1 MKLRFKEYSGKPD
14 KQRLI
19 NAIIGEPV
27 DRVPNFEILY
37 EDKVLEKVLGRYVGG
52 STLGNMNEDSIS
64 KDALDKAQ
72 KVHKDVEIEKEGRPI
87 FARDYAE
94 FCEII
99 GQDSIGIGDV
109 LAPFFSVNA
118 AGKKI
123 MVKDKSFKNRKDVKK
138 NLILPYE
145 NMYYFKRLLPYIYEY
160 REEALKK
167 NMGFTLLV
175 GDLFQ
180 QLYEFIFNIQNF
192 SLLLYDDYQLIE
204 ELMEAGIEYW
214 VNFSQFISKEKLV
227 DFIYFADDVAF
238 KSGLFIKPG
247 IFKKLWIDKY
257 KRVIEPF
264 ASSNI
269 PIVFHSDGKIYEI
282 IDDLINM
289 GVNCLNPLES
299 YSMDYKLVKKR
310 YGRNLTIMGNI
321 DLVFPLTTGTPED
334 VRRDVK
340 EHMDVCK
347 PGYRYICAT
356 SHDVTNYIPD
366 DNLVAFI
373 DSIHEYGVY

>member
-1 MKLRFKEYSGKPD
+1 MKLKFKEYIGKPD

-19 NAIIGEPV
+19 SAIIGEPV

-52 STLGNMNEDSIS
+52 STLGSMNEDAIS

-72 KVHKDVEIEKEGRPI
+72 KVHKDVEIEEEGRPI
-87 FARDYAE
+87 YAKDYVE
-94 FCEII
+94 FCEIV
-99 GQDSIGIGDV
+99 GQDAIGIGDV
-109 LAPFFSVNA
+109 LAPFFKVNND
-118 AGKKI
+118 GKKI
-123 MVKDKSFKNRKDVKK
+123 LVKDKSFKNREDVK
-138 NLILPYE
+138 NRLILPTE
-145 NMYYFKRLLPYIYEY
+145 NIDYFKRLLPYIYEY
-160 REEALKK
+160 REEASRK
-167 NMGFTLLV
+167 NMGFTMLV

-180 QLYEFIFNIQNF
+180 QLYEYVFDIQNF

-214 VNFSQFISKEKLV
+214 VNFSKFISREKLV

-238 KSGLFIKPG
+238 KSGLFINPE

-257 KRVIEPF
+257 RRVIEPF
-264 ASSNI
+264 KNAAI
-269 PIVFHSDGKIYEI
+269 PVIFHSDGKVYEI
-282 IDDLINM
+282 IEELIEM
-289 GVNCLNPLES
+289 GIDCLNPLEC

-321 DLVFPLTTGTPED
+321 DLVFPLATGTPG
-334 VRRDVK
+334 DVK
-340 EHMDVCK
+340 KDVWEHMEVCK

-366 DNLVAFI
+366 NNLIAFI